1 MGSAVGWDEHISV
14 LVRPY
19 ALTGGRT
26 RPDVDIAIETLL
38 ITTPYGR
45 TRTDQWGGSEERVLS
60 LCRHRPL
67 SLAEI
72 AALSHLPL
80 GVARIF
86 ISDLVTAGLVTVAG
100 QTLSKDGSHTPD
112 VLGRLLQGLRNL

>member
-1 MGSAVGWDEHISV
+1 MSVVDWDEHISV

-26 RPDVDIAIETLL
+26 RPDVEIAIETLL

-45 TRTDQWGGSEERVLS
+45 TWTDRRGSTEERVLS

-67 SLAEI
+67 SLAEV
-72 AALSHLPL
+72 AALAHLPL

-86 ISDLVTAGLVTVAG
+86 VSDLVTAGLVTVAG
-100 QTLSKDGSHTPD
+100 QTLEHNASTDL
-112 VLGRLLQGLRNL
+112 LGRVLRGLRNL

>member
-1 MGSAVGWDEHISV
+1 VIGVDADEHISM

-45 TRTDQWGGSEERVLS
+45 TGSRTHQQGSLEQTVLS

-67 SLAEI
+67 SLAEV
-72 AALSHLPL
+72 AALARLPL
-80 GVARIF
+80 GVARILV
-86 ISDLVTAGLVTVAG
+86 SDLVTAGLVSLAG
-100 QTLSKDGSHTPD
+100 QTLAKNHTTD
-112 VLGRLLQGLRNL
+112 VLGRLLRGLRSL